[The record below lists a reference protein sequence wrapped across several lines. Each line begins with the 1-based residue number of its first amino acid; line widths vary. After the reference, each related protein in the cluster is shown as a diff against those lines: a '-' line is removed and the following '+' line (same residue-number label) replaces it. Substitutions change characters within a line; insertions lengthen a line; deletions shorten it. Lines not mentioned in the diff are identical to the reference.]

1 MAGRRIL
8 LFITLLLL
16 IGVMASAI
24 APRERQLA
32 PPPTQS
38 EAVPEVPPARVVDGR
53 LPRDKEVRARV
64 GDVVQLSVTHDG
76 RDVAQIVALGLDEPV
91 EAGLPARFVFDADR
105 EGRFAVS
112 LRYARER
119 LGVVRVLPAR

>member
-8 LFITLLLL
+8 LFVTLLLL

-32 PPPTQS
+32 PAPPQS
-38 EAVPEVPPARVVDGR
+38 EPAPPPATARVVDGQM
-53 LPRDKEVRARV
+53 PKDEEVRARV
-64 GDVVQLSVTHDG
+64 GDVVQLSVTHRG
-76 RDVAQIVALGLDEPV
+76 RDVAQILALGLKEPV
-91 EAGLPARFVFDADR
+91 EAGLPARFVFDADH

-112 LRYARER
+112 LRYARKR
-119 LGVVRVLPAR
+119 LGVVRILPAR

>member
-8 LFITLLLL
+8 LFVTLLLL

-24 APRERQLA
+24 APREQQLA
-32 PPPTQS
+32 PAPPQS
-38 EAVPEVPPARVVDGR
+38 EPTPPPASARVVDGR
-53 LPRDKEVRARV
+53 LPRDEVVRARV
-64 GDVVQLSVTHDG
+64 GDVVQLSVTHNG
-76 RDVAQIVALGLDEPV
+76 RDVAQILALGLDEPV
-91 EAGLPARFVFDADR
+91 ESGLPARFVFDADH

-119 LGVVRVLPAR
+119 LGVIRVLPAR

>member
-24 APRERQLA
+24 APRERELTPA
-32 PPPTQS
+32 PPRAEPTPPPTT
-38 EAVPEVPPARVVDGR
+38 ARVVDGR
-53 LPRDKEVRARV
+53 LPRDEEVRARV
-64 GDVVQLSVTHDG
+64 GDVVQLAVTHDG
-76 RDVAQIVALGLDEPV
+76 QDVAQILALGLDEPV
-91 EAGLPARFVFDADR
+91 EPGLPAQFVFDADR

-112 LRYARER
+112 LRYARES